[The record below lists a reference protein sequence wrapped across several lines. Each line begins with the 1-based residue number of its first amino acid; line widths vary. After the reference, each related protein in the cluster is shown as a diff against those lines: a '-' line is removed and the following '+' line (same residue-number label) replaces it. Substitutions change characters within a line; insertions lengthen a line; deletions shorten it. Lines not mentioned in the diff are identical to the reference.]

1 MVFKRY
7 SDCGLPLDRHLVWTV
22 LPIIPE
28 DLIPPHGMSSN
39 LNMIRPPP
47 LDTVMRHVCN
57 ITGEGGGGAS
67 RAGGGGGEGGGGGGK
82 GRSGTATAF
91 AYESPVLS
99 SYTDTATEVFSSIF
113 KYLDDMFNALP
124 PATVEKLRR
133 MPCIPVGAGGSR
145 LVQPCHM

>member
-1 MVFKRY
+1 MPHNHLVITPQLRGAG
-7 SDCGLPLDRHLVWTV
+7 GLPAAPLDHRGLA
-22 LPIIPE
+22 LA
-28 DLIPPHGMSSN
+28 
-39 LNMIRPPP
+39 RPPP
-47 LDTVMRHVCN
+47 PP
-57 ITGEGGGGAS
+57 A
-67 RAGGGGGEGGGGGGK
+67 AGGGGGGK